1 MKDNFSK
8 QAESYAKFRP
18 GYPDELFD
26 FLFSLIAEK
35 KAAWDCGTGNGQ
47 VALHLSKQFDKVYA
61 TDMSSTQI
69 ANAVKKENIQYSAT
83 SAEETFFTANMFD
96 LITVG
101 QAIHWF
107 DFPKFY
113 KEADRVLKTGGYIAA
128 FGYGFF
134 KIEKEMDLIISD
146 FNQNII
152 RPYWDPEINY
162 VVENYE
168 TIPFPF
174 NEIDAPAFCSKYN
187 WGLETVAG
195 FLNTWSAVQ
204 HYIKANNK
212 NPVDS
217 LVAKLKNVWAS
228 NEKKDVSFPVFMR
241 VGKK

>member
-18 GYPDELFD
+18 GYPDELFH
-26 FLFSLIAEK
+26 FLFSLAAEK

-47 VALHLSKQFDKVYA
+47 VAFQLAKQFDEVYA
-61 TDMSSTQI
+61 TDISASQI
-69 ANAVKKENIQYSAT
+69 TNAVSKENIRYSKV
-83 SAEETFFTANMFD
+83 SAEETAFSGNAFD
-96 LITVG
+96 MITVG

-107 DFPKFY
+107 NFEKFY
-113 KEADRVLKTGGYIAA
+113 KEVNRTLKPGGYIAV
-128 FGYGFF
+128 FGYGLL
-134 KIEKEMDLIISD
+134 KIEKEIDLIITD
-146 FNQNII
+146 FYKNTTG
-152 RPYWDPEINY
+152 PYWDAERKYID
-162 VVENYE
+162 ENYE

-174 NEIDAPAFCSKYN
+174 REIKAPIFNSECN
-187 WGLETVAG
+187 WGLEAVAG

-217 LVAKLKNVWAS
+217 LVATLKNLWAS
-228 NEKKDVSFPVFMR
+228 NEKKDVSFPIFMR